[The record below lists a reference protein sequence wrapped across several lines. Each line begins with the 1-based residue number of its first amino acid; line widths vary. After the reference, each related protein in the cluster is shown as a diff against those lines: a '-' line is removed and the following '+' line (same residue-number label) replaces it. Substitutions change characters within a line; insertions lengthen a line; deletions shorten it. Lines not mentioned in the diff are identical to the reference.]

1 MSLFIQVIFVELKVL
16 TRHRYIE
23 YSIESRER
31 VREDKDDHHFQKVQA
46 LQESVIHL
54 KLLPLPS

>member
-23 YSIESRER
+23 SRER
-31 VREDKDDHHFQKVQA
+31 VRGDKDDHHFQKVQA

-54 KLLPLPS
+54 KVLPLS